1 MGAQMR
7 SKASPIISREVALV
21 YTESSFEPRVF
32 EHLPGIAN
40 GIADTLSRLDE
51 PGGHKT
57 LPAELYEITPTIAPE
72 RVKSWYKVLA
82 TS

>member
-1 MGAQMR
+1 MR

-32 EHLPGIAN
+32 ERLPGVAN

-51 PGGHKT
+51 PGCHKT
-57 LPAELYEITPTIAPE
+57 LPAELYDIAPTIAPE